1 MGIPLSHMTT
11 SDIKMGYPLST
22 QIPAIGHEHV
32 VSSLEAQIAH
42 FMPKRGQILYE
53 SVADFKVEGS

>member
-1 MGIPLSHMTT
+1 MGIPLSHVTT
-11 SDIKMGYPLST
+11 SDVKMGYPLST
-22 QIPAIGHEHV
+22 RMPAIGHECA
-32 VSSLEAQIAH
+32 VSSLGVQIAH